1 MLLTG
6 QQVQTEQQSLLGGNN
21 MNTLNVNDI
30 IKERLKGKTL
40 INLEFSDP
48 DGDGRSE
55 YYGSVIID
63 VGTGLDESGEDP
75 VIWLY
80 FEDGDTY
87 AYLNET
93 IAVK

>member
-1 MLLTG
+1 M
-6 QQVQTEQQSLLGGNN
+6 EQQSLLGANN
-21 MNTLNVNDI
+21 MNTLNVDDT
-30 IKERLKGKTL
+30 IKERLIGKTL
-40 INLEFSDP
+40 VNLEFSDP
-48 DGDGRSE
+48 DGNGRSE

-80 FEDGDTY
+80 FEDSDTY

-93 IAVK
+93 ITVK

>member
-1 MLLTG
+1 MLLIG
-6 QQVQTEQQSLLGGNN
+6 QRIQTEQQSLLGGSN
-21 MNTLNVNDI
+21 MNVLNVNDI

-40 INLEFSDP
+40 VNLEFSDP
-48 DGDGRSE
+48 DGSGRSE

-80 FEDGDTY
+80 FEDGDIY

-93 IAVK
+93 ITVE

>member
-1 MLLTG
+1 M
-6 QQVQTEQQSLLGGNN
+6 EEA
-21 MNTLNVNDI
+21 MNTLNVDDI

-40 INLEFSDP
+40 VNLEFSDP
-48 DGDGRSE
+48 DGNGRSE
-55 YYGSVIID
+55 YYGSTILD
-63 VGTGLDESGEDP
+63 VGTGLSDSREDP

-93 IAVK
+93 ITVK